1 MDWLDLDKKLSL
13 LPSPPPPPG
22 LAERICHRLSIRQRA
37 LHFYR
42 LSVWLGWGTFL
53 FGLLLLVLMAQEL
66 SATSG
71 TDVSTLAN
79 AALTTLN
86 QAWNAVLTI
95 DLVTLSAFWSAL
107 QELSLTAFSLA
118 LSLMTVGAFLM
129 GVSQIVRSNMM
140 EWQAV

>member
-1 MDWLDLDKKLSL
+1 MDWLDKELSL

-22 LAERICHRLSIRQRA
+22 LAERICRRLYIRQRA
-37 LHFYR
+37 LRFYR

-53 FGLLLLVLMAQEL
+53 FGLSLLVLMAQEL
-66 SATSG
+66 SVTSG

-79 AALTTLN
+79 SALTTLS

-95 DLVTLSAFWSAL
+95 DLAALSAFWSAL
-107 QELSLTAFSLA
+107 QELSLTALSLA

-129 GVSQIVRSNMM
+129 GASQIVRSNVM
-140 EWQAV
+140 EQQAI